1 MDEKIL
7 SLLIFSLDNELSAEE
22 QHQLD
27 QALAEDTELRTE
39 QDRLLMIREALSAHT
54 VSADVAFADEVMQS
68 LETANETGIEARILQ
83 LFPQVAAAC
92 IVLVLIAML
101 GIYFSEG
108 NLSTEAIVG
117 VQDLAPEDAYSYLE
131 Y

>member
-7 SLLIFSLDNELSAEE
+7 SLLIYSLDNELSADE
-22 QHQLD
+22 QRQLD
-27 QALAEDTELRTE
+27 QALTASAELCAE
-39 QDRLLMIREALSAHT
+39 QERLLAIRQALASHT
-54 VSADVAFADEVMQS
+54 IPADNTFANAVMQQ
-68 LETANETGIEARILQ
+68 LEEKETGVEARILQ
-83 LFPQVAAAC
+83 LFPKVAAAC
-92 IVLVLIAML
+92 VVLVLIATL

-108 NLSTEAIVG
+108 SLSTEAIVG

>member
-7 SLLIFSLDNELSAEE
+7 SLLIYSLDNELSAEE
-22 QHQLD
+22 QQQLD
-27 QALAEDTELRTE
+27 QALASSAELQAE
-39 QDRLLMIREALSAHT
+39 QERLLAIRQALASHT
-54 VSADVAFADEVMQS
+54 IPADNTFADAVMQQ
-68 LETANETGIEARILQ
+68 LEEERETGVEARILQ
-83 LFPQVAAAC
+83 LFPKVAAAC
-92 IVLVLIAML
+92 VVLVLIAML

-108 NLSTEAIVG
+108 SLSTEAIVG